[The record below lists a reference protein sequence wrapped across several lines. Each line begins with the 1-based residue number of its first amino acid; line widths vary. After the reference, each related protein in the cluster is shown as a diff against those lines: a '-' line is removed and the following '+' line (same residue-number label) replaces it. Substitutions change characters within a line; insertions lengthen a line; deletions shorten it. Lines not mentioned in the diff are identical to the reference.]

1 MATFE
6 SIMKIEE
13 VPSNVTVNN
22 ETITTNAIVMGNAI
36 QSICNITDQKID
48 KDHWRTELNEDIYSI
63 VSNKD
68 GSLIAAVTSTSI
80 SILNAHNGSVLMTK
94 HVGVSG
100 KNCVL
105 SYEG

>member
-1 MATFE
+1 
-6 SIMKIEE
+6 MKIEE

-22 ETITTNAIVMGNAI
+22 ETTTTNAIVMGNAI
-36 QSICNITDQKID
+36 QSICKSTDPKSD
-48 KDHWRTELNEDIYSI
+48 TDHWRTELHEDIYSI

-100 KNCVL
+100 KYL
-105 SYEG
+105 